1 MDRLLPFMQSI
12 DFSRR
17 EYAELAWLVCHQ
29 NILELLQDIPQNRQ
43 IRVRFEDLVGQP
55 QTTIEKICNF
65 LNLDFHSDML
75 EPYKDKE
82 RRMTDGVENVA
93 NMSGDLKFYLH
104 KDIEA
109 ETAYRWQKYHTVDF
123 LSDMSLELAKSL
135 GYTE

>member
-1 MDRLLPFMQSI
+1 
-12 DFSRR
+12 
-17 EYAELAWLVCHQ
+17 
-29 NILELLQDIPQNRQ
+29 
-43 IRVRFEDLVGQP
+43 
-55 QTTIEKICNF
+55 
-65 LNLDFHSDML
+65 ML

-104 KDIEA
+104 KDIET